1 MTKKVF
7 AALTAAALLGQSAL
21 QVSAMNEDQLIDILA
36 TDSLQSEVVYT
47 PIRPAQDNSVND
59 YSFDIYSGLVVLC
72 TDPLLKEAQT
82 FEVAGTTVSM
92 SAPDAYKEHF
102 LGEFHE
108 LNPEFII
115 PAGMNVTADDLYVLS
130 GIPAEKAD
138 VIIPRILNDERF
150 EVQGLFSVHYQRKA
164 YYRENSGTEL
174 VITPADG
181 CTIDYNALNTEEYG
195 YTVSI
200 TENAGEHMSFLAG
213 APSTLEEALAL
224 CEKLEAREDI
234 AFAWLAGTV
243 TGDLPASD
251 IQYITIA
258 PLTQTAIVT
267 GDVNQNGTVDTVDAI
282 IALQEYNTVSVM
294 GGDSA
299 LTFNQSRAADLDGDG
314 SITAMDAQEILK
326 TYNTN
331 MQ

>member
-1 MTKKVF
+1 
-7 AALTAAALLGQSAL
+7 
-21 QVSAMNEDQLIDILA
+21 
-36 TDSLQSEVVYT
+36 
-47 PIRPAQDNSVND
+47 
-59 YSFDIYSGLVVLC
+59 
-72 TDPLLKEAQT
+72 
-82 FEVAGTTVSM
+82 
-92 SAPDAYKEHF
+92 
-102 LGEFHE
+102 
-108 LNPEFII
+108 
-115 PAGMNVTADDLYVLS
+115 
-130 GIPAEKAD
+130 
-138 VIIPRILNDERF
+138 
-150 EVQGLFSVHYQRKA
+150 
-164 YYRENSGTEL
+164 
-174 VITPADG
+174 
-181 CTIDYNALNTEEYG
+181 
-195 YTVSI
+195 
-200 TENAGEHMSFLAG
+200 MSFLAG